1 MVTPAASAM
10 SRNFT
15 VLVPSRDPVF
25 CNRFRLCQ
33 IRLTQVHRASAS
45 ARNSTSQAQ
54 DGHEGEKSI
63 EELQQLERHS
73 GREGRPTGG
82 GGEYQKENGEIRH
95 DQPCESGIGRKPYRL
110 Q

>member
-15 VLVPSRDPVF
+15 ALVPSEDPVF

-33 IRLTQVHRASAS
+33 IRLAQVSRAPAP
-45 ARNSTSQAQ
+45 ARNSTSQAE
-54 DGHEGEKSI
+54 DRHDGEKSI
-63 EELQQLERHS
+63 EELQQLERHPD
-73 GREGRPTGG
+73 REGRPTGG

-95 DQPCESGIGRKPYRL
+95 DQPCESGIGRKPYGL